1 MDAQTLMLLMV
12 QLLAVVLGCLFLLW
26 IIFLQRRNRA
36 AERIGQADSEIF
48 PPPAALLLRPNAWV
62 AVRSLEAEAVR
73 AALKNKDGF
82 FTSPRVNG
90 WVIVT
95 GPGLPNPSEDVDAC
109 HLFLTAL
116 SRELGH
122 VQFFYMEKFSAHH
135 AWARMDDGC
144 VTRAYAWAGETIWNQ
159 GVKTLAEGGLGL
171 NCPGYGEDGGTESW
185 ARREK
190 AAANVEKIPRLAA
203 RWSLDPGILRRT
215 EGRAGGSPRFN

>member
-1 MDAQTLMLLMV
+1 MSPMDAQTLMLLMV

-26 IIFLQRRNRA
+26 IIFLQRRNRVT
-36 AERIGQADSEIF
+36 AERQASGDKYFSL
-48 PPPAALLLRPNAWV
+48 PRPATWV
-62 AVRSLEAEAVR
+62 AVRTVGAAAARAV
-73 AALKNKDGF
+73 LKNKQLF
-82 FTSPRVNG
+82 FINPRGNG

-122 VQFFYMEKFSAHH
+122 VQFFHMEKMSAHH

-171 NCPGYGEDGGTESW
+171 NCPGYGEEDKAESW
-185 ARREK
+185 VRREK
-190 AAANVEKIPRLAA
+190 AAANVEIIPLLAA
-203 RWSLDPGILRRT
+203 RWSLDPGILH
-215 EGRAGGSPRFN
+215 RAGGIAGESSRF